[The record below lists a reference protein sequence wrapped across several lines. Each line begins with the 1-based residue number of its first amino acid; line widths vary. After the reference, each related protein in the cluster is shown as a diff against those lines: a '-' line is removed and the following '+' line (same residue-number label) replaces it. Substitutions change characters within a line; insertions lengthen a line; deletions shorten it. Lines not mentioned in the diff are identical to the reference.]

1 MRGVALVGAVALPV
15 VASVGLAAPAQAG
28 PAMDLPSLAHRG
40 LTKTLTA
47 SDRTYLLARP
57 KLAALVPDET
67 QTTTSATVS
76 PKVAVPNGSEAV
88 TALATTYCAA
98 TDRYQVHKSFLGS
111 IIFRYHTYAHWC
123 WTGTNVRVDTHYPY
137 FDMIQNVVVN
147 KGITA
152 NELRNANP
160 TWTIHTQNYVQLC
173 TLGKSLG
180 SVCYA
185 NVYPTNWVTVSNKS
199 GSTFRSSI

>member
-1 MRGVALVGAVALPV
+1 MALVGAAALPV
-15 VASVGLAAPAQAG
+15 VVASLGLAAPAQAG
-28 PAMDLPSLAHRG
+28 PAMDLASLAHRG
-40 LTKTLTA
+40 LTKTLTDY
-47 SDRTYLLARP
+47 DRAYLMARP

-67 QTTTSATVS
+67 QTVLGQSVG
-76 PKVAVPNGSEAV
+76 PKEAVASGSEAV
-88 TALATTYCAA
+88 TALTTTYCAA
-98 TDRYQVHKSFLGS
+98 TDRYQIHKSLLGA
-111 IIFRYHTYAHWC
+111 IIFRYHTYGHWC

-137 FDMIQNVVVN
+137 FDMIQTVVVN
-147 KGITA
+147 KGVTA

-185 NVYPTNWVTVSNKS
+185 NIYPTNWVTVSNKS